1 MQVNKFQLLE
11 EIRNLSEKE
20 SQLAGRKAAIH
31 QDQIL
36 YLFSLGQKIQQLYEA
51 CQKHGEYKV
60 LLAQVGMY
68 WVTANRTR
76 KTWLYFGQYRKE
88 PWIFNFGKSAFHELV
103 HVSEP
108 DMEIIEHAIALAK
121 SGVKVGVAWV
131 RNATDKKRSGVAL
144 DEKVVH
150 AASIRKVR
158 LSAKVRKLVHVLV
171 DEIGEEEVLRVLE
184 QVRRQRE
191 AG

>member
-31 QDQIL
+31 KDQIL

-51 CQKHGEYKV
+51 CEKHGEYKV
-60 LLAQVGMY
+60 LLAKIDMY

-76 KTWLYFGQYRKE
+76 KTWLFFGQYRKE
-88 PWIFNFGKSAFHELV
+88 PWIFNFGKSALFELV
-103 HVSEP
+103 HASEP

-131 RNATDKKRSGVAL
+131 RNATDKKRSGVPIDA
-144 DEKVVH
+144 KVVH
-150 AASIRKVR
+150 AATIRKVR
-158 LSAKVRKLVHVLV
+158 LSAKVRKLVHAVV
-171 DEIGEEEVLRVLE
+171 DEIGEDELVKVLE
-184 QVRRQRE
+184 QIRQRKE